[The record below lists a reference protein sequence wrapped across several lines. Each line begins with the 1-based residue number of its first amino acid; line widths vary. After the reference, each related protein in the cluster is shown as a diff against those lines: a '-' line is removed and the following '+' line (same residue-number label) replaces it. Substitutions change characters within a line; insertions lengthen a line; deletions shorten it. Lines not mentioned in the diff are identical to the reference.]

1 MFSQGLLQIW
11 ICETLALMQYP
22 HDINKFCKNLVA
34 IYIMYTLHERQSFAH
49 SDLKETLTCLDNV
62 HCDLAIVFC
71 PE

>member
-22 HDINKFCKNLVA
+22 QDIKKFWKNLVA
-34 IYIMYTLHERQSFAH
+34 IYIMQTLHEHQSFAH

-62 HCDLAIVFC
+62 HC
-71 PE
+71 EY

>member
-1 MFSQGLLQIW
+1 MFSQGLLQIC
-11 ICETLALMQYP
+11 IYETLALMQYP

-34 IYIMYTLHERQSFAH
+34 IYITYTLHERQSFAH
-49 SDLKETLTCLDNV
+49 SDLKKTLTCLDNV